1 MAASPPPWNNVSA
14 RQSCITAGAEQASLT
29 LRRPACTLNFGCVSA
44 IRECLFPQGIPPF
57 KTHEPA
63 NPSPL
68 NRPFAK
74 RGTNLMSGKSLAKA
88 SLFPLVLVLWAASAQ
103 AQAPLPPRPKP
114 RAAPVTNITMDG
126 NEAMFATM
134 CALYASGFES
144 DVSADNWSGFR
155 AQMRD
160 SLRKQQGSAVDAVR
174 EFYKHHQSTDP
185 GEMLSRYVWFGI
197 VAGPAPR
204 FQPILR
210 RDELPPEVLTLE
222 GFSEILSNY
231 YTEQRIGQ
239 LWRQVQSVYNQ
250 EIERLHE
257 PISQIVLV
265 ANAYLRE
272 LSDPSQP
279 RTFSIIV
286 EPLVGRITNVRNFG
300 DHYSIV
306 LSGSQDVPTDVVRHA
321 YLHFLLDP
329 LPLMYQHVVAVK
341 RPVYESSAKAPRL
354 APDLKDD
361 LPSWFAECT
370 VRAVELK
377 LRKLSPSEREAALA
391 NNDSFGYTMVR
402 PIFQGLST
410 FEKNEPS
417 MKNYFPDLVRGIDGK
432 AELVRVS
439 GLTFAPAPSPGEQP
453 AQLSG
458 EDIARKRPQAATT
471 LPNDQDTIAQLT
483 AGERF
488 IADRNPRAA
497 EAAFKA
503 VLAKYPDQV
512 RAWYGLGL
520 VALLDHDAAHA
531 KEVFGRLTSGDH
543 AASEDPMVL
552 AWSHVFLAR
561 VLDEEG
567 QLEQSKSEYQAA
579 LAVQGAPVKAQ
590 QAAQKELGDLS
601 LRKPERP

>member
-1 MAASPPPWNNVSA
+1 M
-14 RQSCITAGAEQASLT
+14 T
-29 LRRPACTLNFGCVSA
+29 
-44 IRECLFPQGIPPF
+44 
-57 KTHEPA
+57 
-63 NPSPL
+63 
-68 NRPFAK
+68 
-74 RGTNLMSGKSLAKA
+74 GKFLAKA
-88 SLFPLVLVLWAASAQ
+88 SIFPLALVLWAVSAQ
-103 AQAPLPPRPKP
+103 AQAPLPPKP
-114 RAAPVTNITMDG
+114 RPRPAPITNVTMDG
-126 NEAMFATM
+126 DEAMFATM

-144 DVSADNWSGFR
+144 DISADNWSGFR

-160 SLRKQQGSAVDAVR
+160 SLRKQQGSAVDAMR
-174 EFYKHHQSTDP
+174 EFYKQHQSADP

-197 VAGPAPR
+197 ISGPAPK
-204 FQPILR
+204 FQPLLR
-210 RDELPPEVLTLE
+210 RDELPPDVLTLE

-231 YTEQRIGQ
+231 YTEQKIGQ
-239 LWRQVQSVYNQ
+239 LWRQVQPVYNQ
-250 EIERLHE
+250 EIERLHD

-279 RTFSIIV
+279 KTFSIIV
-286 EPLVGRITNVRNFG
+286 EPLVGRITNVRNFA

-329 LPLMYQHVVAVK
+329 LPLMYQHIIAVK
-341 RPVYESSAKAPRL
+341 RPVYETSAKAPRL
-354 APDLKDD
+354 ASDLKDD
-361 LPSWFAECT
+361 FPSWFAECT

-377 LRKLSPSEREAALA
+377 LRKLSPSERVVALEDNDAA
-391 NNDSFGYTMVR
+391 GYTMVR
-402 PIFQGLST
+402 PIFDGLAA
-410 FEKNEPS
+410 FEKSEPS
-417 MKNYFPDLVRGIDGK
+417 MRNFFPDLVRGIDAK
-432 AELVRVS
+432 AQVARVAA
-439 GLTFAPAPSPGEQP
+439 LTFAPRMSAAEQS

-458 EDIARKRPQAATT
+458 ENVARKHPQPPST

-488 IADRNPRAA
+488 IADHNPRAA

-531 KEVFGRLTSGDH
+531 KEIFGRLTSGDH
-543 AASEDPMVL
+543 AAGEDPMVL

-579 LAVQGAPVKAQ
+579 LGVQGAPAKAQ
-590 QAAQKELGDLS
+590 QAAQKELGDLN